1 MNGFNPQKLGRY
13 LKISKNDATM
23 QLESTDFEQHLC
35 REFVVALQYYARS
48 IDENTRAFAKS

>member
-1 MNGFNPQKLGRY
+1 M
-13 LKISKNDATM
+13 KISKNDATM